1 LERVRANTGWDV
13 KSLPD
18 LAETPQPSRDELA
31 ALRAVDPDGFW
42 H

>member
-1 LERVRANTGWDV
+1 LEEVRANTGWAV
-13 KSLPD
+13 KVLSD
-18 LAETPQPSRDELA
+18 LVETPLPSTDELA